1 MMDDHG
7 GDGDG
12 DDDGDVVPSLDS
24 GEKGTGVQL

>member
-12 DDDGDVVPSLDS
+12 DGDGDVVPSLDQ
-24 GEKGTGVQL
+24 GKRDAGVQL